1 MRGGEIAPRR
11 RPSDENE
18 TAPSTFADSADGETK
33 EHTYP
38 STYFRKPPQ
47 QRRGAGFSSCSRF
60 LVVPP

>member
-18 TAPSTFADSADGETK
+18 TAPSTFAPILRTERTVRPK
-33 EHTYP
+33 R
-38 STYFRKPPQ
+38 TYFRKPPQ